1 VGGAGL
7 VLLILALGAWTFGA
21 GLEADTV
28 VSSAVVGVLVG
39 AVLGVLSLGIAVA
52 VLVVADRRGQGRHRL
67 VHVSAS
73 ATAAVVA
80 AVAVRLLLATTM
92 GVLVAELAAVLVG
105 LADLVVVLA
114 LLRRLVVLAS

>member
-1 VGGAGL
+1 M
-7 VLLILALGAWTFGA
+7 
-21 GLEADTV
+21 
-28 VSSAVVGVLVG
+28 
-39 AVLGVLSLGIAVA
+39 
-52 VLVVADRRGQGRHRL
+52 LVVADRRGQGRHRL